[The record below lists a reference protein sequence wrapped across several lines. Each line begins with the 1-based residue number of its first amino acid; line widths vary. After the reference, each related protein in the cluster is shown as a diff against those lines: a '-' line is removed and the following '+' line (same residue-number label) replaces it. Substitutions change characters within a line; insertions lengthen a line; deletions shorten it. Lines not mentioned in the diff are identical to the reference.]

1 MARKNYYSLSRV
13 ISHLGFG
20 FLILFISLNHNLS
33 EEHDFNLKVGEIKKL
48 ENYQINFENIIIEEK
63 DNFKSLKGY
72 FEVVNIKQ
80 NYLKILNPEIRI
92 YDTPE
97 TITYEASIKSNLKQD
112 YFITMSNIGDGDIF
126 NIKFQKTSY
135 DLDMVFCIS
144 DCFWLITTIIF

>member
-1 MARKNYYSLSRV
+1 MAQRIIILYLGYFTSR
-13 ISHLGFG
+13 FG

-63 DNFKSLKGY
+63 DNFKSPGY

-126 NIKFQKTSY
+126 NINFKKN
-135 DLDMVFCIS
+135 L
-144 DCFWLITTIIF
+144 L